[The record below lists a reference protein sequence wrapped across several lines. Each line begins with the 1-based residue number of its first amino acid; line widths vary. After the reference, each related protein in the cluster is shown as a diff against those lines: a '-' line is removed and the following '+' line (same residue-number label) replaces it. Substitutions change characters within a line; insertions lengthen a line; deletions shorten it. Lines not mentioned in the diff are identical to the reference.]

1 MIKKESILTIA
12 IALVFVFFVGY
23 GIETF
28 SPSPEHNDF
37 CPDNL
42 HELKSEKTCLGSEG
56 EWETYENFGKENSPN
71 EKGYCRE
78 TEECQNAYDL
88 AESKQDKIV
97 FIVAAIIGLIAIIT
111 SVFLHKKVIGAGIGA
126 GGIILIIYG
135 TLRYWQHA
143 NDLLKFV
150 LLGIALTIL
159 ILVGY
164 KKLK

>member
-1 MIKKESILTIA
+1 MIKKESVLTIA

-28 SPSPEHNDF
+28 SPSPEYNDF

-42 HELKSEKTCLGSEG
+42 YEIKSEKTCLEADGK
-56 EWETYENFGKENSPN
+56 WEKYDNFGQENGPKE
-71 EKGYCRE
+71 EGYCRE
-78 TEECQNAYDL
+78 SEECQDAYNL
-88 AESKQDKIV
+88 AESKQDKVV
-97 FIVAAIIGLIAIIT
+97 FIVALIIGLAAII
-111 SVFLHKKVIGAGIGA
+111 SGILLHKETVSLGVES
-126 GGIILIIYG
+126 GGVILIIYG

-150 LLGIALTIL
+150 ILGIALAIL
-159 ILVGY
+159 IWVGY

>member
-42 HELKSEKTCLGSEG
+42 YEFKSEKPCLEADGQ
-56 EWETYENFGKENSPN
+56 WEKYENFGEENGPK

-78 TEECQNAYDL
+78 SKECQDAYNL

-97 FIVAAIIGLIAIIT
+97 FIVAAIIGLIAIIA
-111 SVFLHKKVIGAGIGA
+111 SVFLHKKTVGAGIGA
-126 GGIILIIYG
+126 GGVILIIYG

-159 ILVGY
+159 VLVGY

>member
-12 IALVFVFFVGY
+12 ISLVFVFFVGY

-28 SPSPEHNDF
+28 SPSPEYDNF

-42 HELKSEKTCLGSEG
+42 YELKSEKVCLEYGG
-56 EWETYENFGKENSPN
+56 EWEKYEKLDQENLPKE
-71 EKGYCRE
+71 GYCKE
-78 TEECQNAYDL
+78 SEECQNAYSL

-97 FIVAAIIGLIAIIT
+97 FVVTAIIGLIAIIT
-111 SVFLHKKVIGAGIGA
+111 SVFLHKKTVGIGIGA
-126 GGIILIIYG
+126 GGVLLIIYG

-143 NDLLKFV
+143 NNLLKFV
-150 LLGIALTIL
+150 LLGVALTIL